1 MARTFTVSRSIL
13 VQASP
18 SEVYAQVSRPTQM
31 GRWSPENLGAT
42 VPGPDEPA
50 EKGLVFLGH
59 NKRGAFRW
67 TTRCTVTAADP
78 GSRFAF
84 RVHAIGLKR
93 PRLSAPIATW
103 EYRFEEVE
111 VAAEAGGEGTVT
123 RVTETWTD
131 DRRSWPDFVANAFDR
146 IATRGQTFAAFQVGN
161 IDRTLRNLKKEVG
174 GGRRSPPG
182 PQPSRGDGPPR

>member
-1 MARTFTVSRSIL
+1 MTRTFTVSRSI
-13 VQASP
+13 VIQAP
-18 SEVYAQVSRPTQM
+18 PTTVYEQLSRPARM

-50 EKGLVFLGH
+50 RVGLVFEGH

-93 PRLSAPIATW
+93 PRLRAPIATW
-103 EYRFEEVE
+103 EYRFEEADAE
-111 VAAEAGGEGTVT
+111 VAGAAT

-131 DRRSWPDFVANAFDR
+131 DRRSWPDAVAGAFDR
-146 IATRGQTFAAFQVGN
+146 IATGGRTFAQFQVGN
-161 IDRTLRNLKKEVG
+161 IDRTLRNLKRELEG
-174 GGRRSPPG
+174 A
-182 PQPSRGDGPPR
+182 PSR